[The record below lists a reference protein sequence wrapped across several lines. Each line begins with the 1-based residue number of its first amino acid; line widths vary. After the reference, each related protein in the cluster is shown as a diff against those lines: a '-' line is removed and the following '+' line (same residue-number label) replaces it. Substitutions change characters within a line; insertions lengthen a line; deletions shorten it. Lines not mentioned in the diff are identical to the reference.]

1 MIKYFSETSN
11 LQVFCF
17 FVKYERGAWD
27 SIYDR
32 LKLVKEIDR
41 IDFLAGLFDLE
52 IMVTVRSMQRLM
64 EIAEFIERIPK
75 VTSSTY
81 SLLEQKF

>member
-1 MIKYFSETSN
+1 MIVSS
-11 LQVFCF
+11 
-17 FVKYERGAWD
+17 
-27 SIYDR
+27 
-32 LKLVKEIDR
+32 LVKEIDR

-64 EIAEFIERIPK
+64 EIAEFIEKFLK